1 MTSGLKILVSPVRS
15 RLWPLQRLRSLAKV
29 SFDLRVSYP
38 GINWGWALRWNPK
51 RYFIAF
57 GSWCRTLGAM
67 DVSNLARIFRDN
79 VNHLLDEQGL
89 SRSELARRASMR
101 QPVVAKILNGE
112 TEVMTDTIE
121 RFANALEVP
130 AAELIREHI
139 PAAA

>member
-1 MTSGLKILVSPVRS
+1 
-15 RLWPLQRLRSLAKV
+15 
-29 SFDLRVSYP
+29 
-38 GINWGWALRWNPK
+38 
-51 RYFIAF
+51 
-57 GSWCRTLGAM
+57 M